1 VTAPGTDAVRDYLLT
16 EHRNIVEAVR
26 DCTVAAAEAETDD
39 DRRSETTAVRRGTE
53 TRLREAGVWTT
64 LPGVLAG
71 CVRAFGRELS
81 ATPVPAPPYVAP
93 TATGV
98 VLRATVDGGRL
109 VVSVDA
115 LTVER
120 GGDSVGVRLAPR
132 GDPLPEL
139 VDVEW
144 RS

>member
-1 VTAPGTDAVRDYLLT
+1 MGTDGVRDYLLD
-16 EHRNIVEAVR
+16 EHRDVVEAVR
-26 DCTVAAAEAETDD
+26 DCAVAAAEAETDD
-39 DRRSETTAVRRGTE
+39 SGRSETAAIRRGTE
-53 TRLREAGVWTT
+53 ARLREAGVWTT

-71 CVRAFGRELS
+71 CVRAFGRELR

-115 LTVER
+115 RSVDR
-120 GGDSVGVRLAPR
+120 DRDGVGVRLTPR
-132 GDPLPEL
+132 DEPLAEL
-139 VDVEW
+139 VGVEW
-144 RS
+144 RR